1 MIKNLVLLKIA
12 APFVELFQFIG
23 DHRYGVIAV
32 LALVGAVTARNVPV
46 AGAALSKG
54 LIALAIGFGCFDWG
68 YSHRAAIDREA
79 WNQAE
84 ATRLAAELAEHARR
98 GTVIA
103 EARKAAAAEA
113 RALAAQ
119 EAERNK
125 IVKESEDASR
135 ANDKR
140 SCLDV
145 PGVLR
150 LNRIGR

>member
-1 MIKNLVLLKIA
+1 MIQNLVLLKIA
-12 APFVELFQFIG
+12 APFVELLQFIG
-23 DHRYGVIAV
+23 DHRYGALAV
-32 LALVGAVTARNVPV
+32 LAFAGAVAARNAPL

-54 LIALAIGFGCFDWG
+54 LLALAIGLSCFDGG
-68 YSHRAAIDREA
+68 YSYRATIDREA
-79 WNQAE
+79 WKQAE
-84 ATRLAAELAEHARR
+84 AARLAAELAEHARR

-113 RALAAQ
+113 RTLAVQ

-145 PGVLR
+145 PSILR